1 MGISTHI
8 LDTALGRPA
17 AGVPVS
23 LARWRDEQWR
33 LLSEAGVKTDADG
46 RARGLLPEG
55 TSLVAG
61 LYRVRFETAAYY
73 EAQQIA
79 GLYPYV
85 EIAFEVRDAGER
97 AEEQHYHIPLLL
109 TANGYT
115 TYRGS

>member
-17 AGVPVS
+17 AEVPVTLAFMAIDSWS
-23 LARWRDEQWR
+23 LIN
-33 LLSEAGVKTDADG
+33 EAVTDADG
-46 RARGLLPEG
+46 RCKHLLPPTQPLLPG
-55 TSLVAG
+55 V
-61 LYRVRFETAAYY
+61 YRIHFETAAYY
-73 EAQQIA
+73 QRNRLE

-85 EIAFEVRDAGER
+85 EIIFTVSDK
-97 AEEQHYHIPLLL
+97 EQHYHIPLLL

>member
-17 AGVPVS
+17 AAVQVTLAFMANGSWS
-23 LARWRDEQWR
+23 LINQA
-33 LLSEAGVKTDADG
+33 VTDADG
-46 RARGLLPEG
+46 RCKHLLPPTQPLQPG
-55 TSLVAG
+55 I
-61 LYRVRFETAAYY
+61 YRVHFETAAYF
-73 EAQQIA
+73 ERNRVA

-85 EIAFEVRDAGER
+85 EIVFTVLDEK
-97 AEEQHYHIPLLL
+97 QHYHIPLLL

>member
-23 LARWRDEQWR
+23 LSRITNGTWYP
-33 LLSEAGVKTDADG
+33 LNEATPDADG
-46 RARGLLPEG
+46 RCKHLLPETKTLQPG
-55 TSLVAG
+55 I
-61 LYRVRFETAAYY
+61 YRAHFETAAYY
-73 EAQQIA
+73 NQHQLN

-85 EIAFEVRDAGER
+85 EIVFTVSEG
-97 AEEQHYHIPLLL
+97 EQHYHIPLLL

-115 TYRGS
+115 TYRGT

>member
-17 AGVPVS
+17 AGVPVA
-23 LARWRDEQWR
+23 LARMTNNGYFPIND
-33 LLSEAGVKTDADG
+33 ATTDQDG
-46 RARGLLPEG
+46 RCKHLLPSTQSLQPG
-55 TSLVAG
+55 T
-61 LYRVRFETAAYY
+61 YRIRFETDVYY
-73 EAQQIA
+73 KQHQLS

-85 EIAFEVRDAGER
+85 EIVFEVTDG
-97 AEEQHYHIPLLL
+97 EQHYHIPLLL